1 MNTPLVQ
8 LVGVRKHFTI
18 AQGLFA
24 TRNVVAVDSVNMTIR
39 AGESLGL
46 VGESGSGKSTV
57 GRLLLGLVPCSR
69 GTVLVEGENIASFD
83 RARMRQ
89 FRRDVQI
96 VFQNP
101 HTALHPR
108 MTVARALAEPM
119 AIQGGFSR
127 SAIDA
132 RIGEMVEVIGLPQSF
147 LARYPHELSGGQ
159 KQRICIA
166 RALMLNPRVLVLDEP
181 TSALDVSV
189 QAQILEFLQSLRRDL
204 GLTYLF
210 ISHNLAVIQAM
221 CNRIAVMYRGSV
233 VEEGETQDILENPRN
248 AYTRRLLAA
257 TLVPSPDSELPP
269 LLPADGD
276 PLRSRGNSNHA

>member
-8 LVGVRKHFTI
+8 LVGIRKEFTI

-24 TRNVVAVDSVNMTIR
+24 TRDVVAVDSVNMTLR

-69 GTVLVEGENIASFD
+69 GTVLLEGENIASFD

-221 CNRIAVMYRGSV
+221 CSRVAVMYRGSV
-233 VEEGETQDILENPRN
+233 VEEGQTQDILENPCN

-269 LLPADGD
+269 LLPADSD
-276 PLRSRGNSNHA
+276 PLLSRDISNHA